1 MIGIYVRVSTQ
12 DQVKN
17 GYSIEEQINI
27 LINYCENNKLGD
39 YKMYI
44 DKGMSA
50 STMNRNNFKKLLLDI
65 ELKEIS
71 TVLVYRLDRI
81 SRSSKDTEYLMNY
94 FNTNNCNF
102 ISINESFKYN
112 TASGNNQMRIISA
125 NNQLDSELASERTK
139 IRLLGAAKVGNVGGA
154 PIYGYYKKEK
164 KFVINENQAVI
175 IELIFN
181 LYVSGKLVREIKEL
195 INYQF
200 GVGFTCERVR
210 RTLINEKYIGNN
222 VTRYGIFKNTIPSI
236 IEEKTFDKVKYI
248 MKNKSKYNNEY
259 SYIFSDLLF
268 CNDCKNRLSKTST
281 TKKIK
286 NSIKRYYFYYCNFCK
301 SKYINQDTI
310 LETNKKIINKINTYY
325 EFFIKINDEK
335 NKLIKEV
342 YKILKIKLS
351 SIQKSI
357 DKLLKLHLENVIEE
371 VDFKNQYIFLKGVE
385 KEFVSNINKLHIE
398 VEKVYNNEN
407 NKLLYLSNKK
417 IIKVKYPFIKNF
429 DLFNIIN
436 NTVNIIYIDACLI
449 RIKKIE
455 CKKANNKN
463 NHTIFN

>member
-27 LINYCENNKLGD
+27 LINYCQMNKLGD
-39 YKMYI
+39 YKIYI

-50 STMNRNNFKKLLLDI
+50 STMNRNNFKKLLFDI
-65 ELKEIS
+65 KLKEIN

-139 IRLLGAAKVGNVGGA
+139 IGLLGAAKVGNVGGV

-164 KFVINENQAVI
+164 ELVINENQAVI

-181 LYVSGKLVREIKEL
+181 LYLSGKSVRQIKEL
-195 INYQF
+195 INNQF

-222 VTRYGIFKNTIPSI
+222 VTKYGIFKDTIPAI
-236 IEEKTFDKVKYI
+236 IEDNTFNKVKYM
-248 MKNKSKYNNEY
+248 MKNNRKYNNEY
-259 SYIFSDLLF
+259 SYIFSDILF
-268 CNDCKNRLSKTST
+268 CNDCKNKLSKTST
-281 TKKIK
+281 TKKVK
-286 NSIKRYYFYYCNFCK
+286 NNIKRYYFYYCDFCK
-301 SKYINQDTI
+301 SNYINQDTI
-310 LETNKKIINKINTYY
+310 VDKNKKIINKINTYY
-325 EFFIKINDEK
+325 ELFIKINDCK
-335 NKLIKEV
+335 NNLVKED
-342 YKILKIKLS
+342 YKILKIKLNS
-351 SIQKSI
+351 VQKSI
-357 DKLLKLHLENVIEE
+357 DKLFKLHLDNVIEE
-371 VDFKNQYIFLKGVE
+371 LDFKNQYKFLKGIE
-385 KEFVSNINKLHIE
+385 KEYVSKISKLHE
-398 VEKVYNNEN
+398 KVEKVYNNE
-407 NKLLYLSNKK
+407 KDKMLFLSNKK
-417 IIKVKYPFIKNF
+417 IIRTNYKNIKSL

-436 NTVNIIYIDACLI
+436 MTVNIIFIDICLI
-449 RIKKIE
+449 SMNEIE
-455 CKKANNKN
+455 CKKINNKN

>member
-39 YKMYI
+39 YKIYI

-139 IRLLGAAKVGNVGGA
+139 IGLLGAAKVGNVGGV

-164 KFVINENQAVI
+164 KFVINENEAVI

-181 LYVSGKLVREIKEL
+181 LYVGEKSVRKIKEL

-222 VTRYGIFKNTIPSI
+222 VTRYGIFKNTIPAI

-248 MKNKSKYNNEY
+248 MKSNSKYKDEF

-268 CNDCKNRLSKTST
+268 CYDCKNRLSKTST
-281 TKKIK
+281 TKKVN

-301 SKYINQDTI
+301 SSYINQDTI
-310 LETNKKIINKINTYY
+310 IENNKKIISKINTYY
-325 EFFIKINDEK
+325 ELFIKINEEK
-335 NKLIKEV
+335 NKLIKEDH
-342 YKILKIKLS
+342 KILKIKLN

-371 VDFKNQYIFLKGVE
+371 YDFKNQYIYLKGLE
-385 KEFVSNINKLHIE
+385 KEYTLKISKLHIDI
-398 VEKVYNNEN
+398 EKVYFNEKN
-407 NKLLYLSNKK
+407 RTLYLSNKK
-417 IIKVKYPFIKNF
+417 TIKIKYSDIKKS

-436 NTVNIIYIDACLI
+436 NTVNLIYIDIYQI
-449 RIKKIE
+449 RIREIE
-455 CKKANNKN
+455 CKKVNKQN
-463 NHTIFN
+463 NHTVFN